1 VKPDEYSRSEGAAQ
15 FRTTRWTVIML
26 AAQGKNPAGEAALA
40 EFYRLYW
47 SALYAFARYRGYS
60 PQDAQD
66 LTQGF
71 FVHVIEHETLTRAGP
86 LKGKF
91 RSFLLGSFQKYLSVD
106 AQRARCLKREEAPV
120 NLSVLICRMPR
131 VACWCHRP
139 KTCGRRSSSM
149 PSGP

>member
-1 VKPDEYSRSEGAAQ
+1 MKPDENSRSEGAAQ

-40 EFYRLYW
+40 ELYRLYW
-47 SALYAFARYRGYS
+47 SPLYAFARYRGYS

-71 FVHVIEHETLTRAGP
+71 FVHVIEHETLTRADP

-91 RSFLLGSFQKYLSVD
+91 RSFLLGIFPEV
-106 AQRARCLKREEAPV
+106 PF
-120 NLSVLICRMPR
+120 
-131 VACWCHRP
+131 
-139 KTCGRRSSSM
+139 GRRAASSLR
-149 PSGP
+149 